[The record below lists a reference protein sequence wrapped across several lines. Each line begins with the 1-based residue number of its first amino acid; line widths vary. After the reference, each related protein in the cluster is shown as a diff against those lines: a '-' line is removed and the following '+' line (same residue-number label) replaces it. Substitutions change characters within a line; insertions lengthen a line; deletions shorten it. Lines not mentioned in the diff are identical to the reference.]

1 MQWNSLGFQY
11 ANDTRVLDLLDAFH
25 NDCQLTLE
33 EEQWLEDLEASG
45 AHRKPL
51 IVVEGT
57 DRDSEYR
64 KQTVS
69 AESVHCFKPS
79 LVKKLKTLV

>member
-1 MQWNSLGFQY
+1 M
-11 ANDTRVLDLLDAFH
+11 DLLDAFH
-25 NDCQLTLE
+25 NDCQLTRE
-33 EEQWLEDLEASG
+33 EEQRLENLEASG

-69 AESVHCFKPS
+69 AESVHCS
-79 LVKKLKTLV
+79 NVWLKKLKTLIENSLL